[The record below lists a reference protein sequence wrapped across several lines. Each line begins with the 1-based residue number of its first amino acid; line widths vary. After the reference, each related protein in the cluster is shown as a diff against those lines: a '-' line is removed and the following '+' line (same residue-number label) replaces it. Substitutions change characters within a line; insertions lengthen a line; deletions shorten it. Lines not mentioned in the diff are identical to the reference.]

1 MKTATLCSFSGR
13 GIDGR
18 NRLAKGR
25 MRRTTFIPKNEI
37 NVRELFAQ
45 RAARLGYRIL
55 ESRAAFP
62 DYVLERDGERLFAEA
77 EYRTSDFL
85 RHRHDLSRCDL
96 ILVWEHD
103 LPYMPIPV
111 LELKTAAV
119 HVAKRRG
126 RPPRSSDRQARNSS
140 SVLRRTRTRRTG
152 DV

>member
-1 MKTATLCSFSGR
+1 
-13 GIDGR
+13 
-18 NRLAKGR
+18 

-103 LPYMPIPV
+103 VGYMPIPV
-111 LELKTAAV
+111 FELKSSEL
-119 HVAKRRG
+119 HPPRRLRSPSSRSPG
-126 RPPRSSDRQARNSS
+126 RPAQRTRSSFW
-140 SVLRRTRTRRTG
+140 RTRRRIGKKLT
-152 DV
+152 